1 MFNARNEL
9 DQSRFVDDLTE
20 SIAEM
25 DEMEMIKT
33 NNIIETIHFR
43 FSERL
48 KRHSNMH
55 SVNCNK
61 NESSN
66 NIIQSKQGNSVL
78 ALDDNQASKKMSLI
92 NNCDIRIGSNNER
105 SPASAID
112 IGEDNDRQIVV
123 LVSGQQAS
131 RTTAR
136 EPSSNTFGD
145 HHDDYN
151 RATIGRDRSHNR
163 VGKFSCSMLDLSSA
177 AIPTAT
183 TTTDDKS
190 DSSKNEQGVASS
202 RAKGLRQNQSFV
214 QVPTI
219 RSAKSDQ
226 SGGSGGDRRV
236 GGAGEQVIIG
246 FSEMPMAPGRAVS
259 TATSTAASH
268 RRCSTSSVHSLD
280 SGLFLSRDV
289 SPNQSS

>member
-43 FSERL
+43 FSDRL

-55 SVNCNK
+55 SGNFNK
-61 NESSN
+61 NESAN
-66 NIIQSKQGNSVL
+66 NITQSKSGNSVL
-78 ALDDNQASKKMSLI
+78 ALDDNQASKKLSLI
-92 NNCDIRIGSNNER
+92 NNCDIRISSNNER
-105 SPASAID
+105 TPALAGN
-112 IGEDNDRQIVV
+112 IGEDNDKQIAV

-136 EPSSNTFGD
+136 KPSSDTFGD
-145 HHDDYN
+145 HHHDYN
-151 RATIGRDRSHNR
+151 QATIGRDGSHHR
-163 VGKFSCSMLDLSSA
+163 VGKFSCSMLDLTSA
-177 AIPTAT
+177 TMPTAA
-183 TTTDDKS
+183 TTDNKS
-190 DSSKNEQGVASS
+190 DSTKGAQGVESS
-202 RAKGLRQNQSFV
+202 TAKGLRQNQSFV

-226 SGGSGGDRRV
+226 SGGGDRRV
-236 GGAGEQVIIG
+236 AGVGEQVIVG
-246 FSEMPMAPGRAVS
+246 FSEMTMAPGKAVS
-259 TATSTAASH
+259 AATFAAASH